1 MIYIALDYKQCSSE
15 HVNQPSRIDRPCK
28 SDQGSLPPGTV
39 FPCFRI
45 HFSPCPP
52 PSLIS
57 IFLFLPKIHWWIHE
71 ILCILGEQHVRL
83 LKCWSRRNK
92 SFPANCAIFP
102 THRHCIFAPSEIYS
116 ETRKKDAESW
126 FLLIQLEKEAVLIFA
141 SMESFSIPKLN
152 NELEGD
158 SEVQS

>member
-45 HFSPCPP
+45 HFSPSPP

-57 IFLFLPKIHWWIHE
+57 IFLFPLKIHWWIHE
-71 ILCILGEQHVRL
+71 RLCILGGQHVRL

-116 ETRKKDAESW
+116 ETRKKTRSHGFCSSSLKNIGGAY
-126 FLLIQLEKEAVLIFA
+126 FQLNGVVFNSQVE
-141 SMESFSIPKLN
+141 
-152 NELEGD
+152 
-158 SEVQS
+158 Q